1 MDKEKRKSYTFWG
14 AVSPT
19 DQPKTLLSVHSFE
32 NSSLASQTEGM
43 VMLDL

>member
-1 MDKEKRKSYTFWG
+1 MEKEKGKAISLGGSVTK
-14 AVSPT
+14 

-32 NSSLASQTEGM
+32 NCNLASQTEGM

>member
-1 MDKEKRKSYTFWG
+1 MEKEKGKAISLG
-14 AVSPT
+14 VVSPS

-32 NSSLASQTEGM
+32 NCNSASQTEGM